1 MRGWKSYEGG
11 IYLSILKKNVS
22 KLYMER
28 SMESVLMKKETL
40 TVKETSLPVS
50 IVSRWEWL

>member
-11 IYLSILKKNVS
+11 IYLSILEKNVS

-50 IVSRWEWL
+50 IVNRWEWL